1 VNHYREVVSVFISI
15 VILFSLCSF
24 SSLPSVKGQNES
36 TIIGYGPI
44 GGDLVMPYAG
54 SYADGIVYIADIF
67 GISLFEAETGTFI
80 RRFPVESPM
89 YKDLQLVDSLRM
101 ISSIFGNGPVI
112 NPGQYTPQENITIK
126 PSLQILSTNECVIVE
141 DAKSLSVY
149 SLVEGKKVRSIP
161 IPEFSSPHE
170 ESSVQSMY
178 CVVDDQLNILSLE
191 KYSTGEDHTTETQLE
206 LFVLDN
212 KGDVLQSFV
221 IEDTQLSS
229 DPYPTLIS
237 FSVSPDRSKI
247 AFCSIDTVCITD
259 AEGKVLLEYNY
270 EEKEEA
276 LQFTSFFN
284 NDTLY
289 ASGLNID
296 GLMSM
301 KGCQIIPW
309 KIVEEDD
316 KLSLD
321 KQKPLKIKDTGF
333 FPAFLDVKNETVTWI
348 TLGMMEDLFQYRT
361 FCIQN
366 ESAIRIGSYPS
377 QEGQICGSSAFAI
390 DENHWLYETSLGQD
404 MINVF
409 NEKGEFVKQIPIDI
423 EVVSSIMNMV
433 NFMPL
438 MLDMEIEDEYLYL
451 SNAFLLTSLSICRYS
466 LETEE
471 WELLYVSDIMS
482 DSSLLFSTSIEVFDE
497 IVYVL
502 CTDEEE
508 GKYPVVYAIDSW
520 GDIVEEYYFTFES
533 SDYEPE
539 QNPFWLDFCYDTEE
553 ELFYFLD
560 ADNRTF
566 LVFDSDADL
575 MEVIPLKT
583 KDYETEVW
591 GVFSSFVL
599 REDTFIVTDVMA
611 DKIYEFDTYGN
622 VLQSYGKRGTIQP
635 AINKEYYQLHPDL
648 FYGAWKV
655 RMAKNHSTKNDP
667 IYVSDFGNFRYHKIM
682 LTEAKKPVPTFP
694 TISLFHEKFSVFETK
709 SFTIPCTVDP
719 TDGEFSYTLSSD
731 VPWISFPQPKGVYPS
746 DRMIYEIDGSKL
758 QCWELNKAN
767 ITISFPD
774 LQPDSRIIDVSVEA
788 VGNKIVVQIGSE
800 VALLNDTIEI
810 PLDKGSIPAIFQ
822 GRTYVAIRFLSE
834 KVFEAEVE
842 WNAEDRSV
850 TFTKGD
856 FVVTLFVGKKIAIV
870 NGKEISIDAP
880 PIIVEGRTLVPLR
893 FISENLGASVEWEA
907 ETQKVTIY
915 YPAKTIK

>member
-1 VNHYREVVSVFISI
+1 MNHFRKIVAVFIS
-15 VILFSLCSF
+15 VAILFSLCSF
-24 SSLPSVKGQNES
+24 SSLLSVQGQDET
-36 TIIGYGPI
+36 TIIGYGPV
-44 GGDLVMPYAG
+44 GGDIVMPYAG
-54 SYADGIVYIADIF
+54 SYADGIVYIADMF
-67 GISLFEAETGTFI
+67 GISLFEAETGSFI
-80 RRFPVESPM
+80 RSFPVESPM
-89 YKDLQLVDSLRM
+89 YKDLQLIDSLRM
-101 ISSIFGNGPVI
+101 ISSLFSNGPFM
-112 NPGQYTPQENITIK
+112 NPGQFTLRENITVK
-126 PSLQILSTNECVIVE
+126 HSLQILSTNECVIVE

-149 SLVEGKKVRSIP
+149 SPEEGKKVRSIAL
-161 IPEFSSPHE
+161 PELSTPHE
-170 ESSVQSMY
+170 DSYVQSMY
-178 CVVDDQLNILSLE
+178 CTVDDQLYILSLE
-191 KYSTGEDHTTETQLE
+191 EYVTEDDQTETQLE
-206 LFVLDN
+206 LFILDN
-212 KGDVLQSFV
+212 NGSVLRKIQ
-221 IEDTQLSS
+221 IEETEFFYS
-229 DPYPTLIS
+229 TLIS
-237 FSVSPDRSKI
+237 FSVSPDKSKI
-247 AFCSIDTVCITD
+247 VFCSPDTLYIVD
-259 AEGKVLLEYNY
+259 AEGKILLEYDY
-270 EEKEEA
+270 EDKEEA
-276 LQFTSFFN
+276 LQFASFFN
-284 NDTLY
+284 DDTLY
-289 ASGLNID
+289 ASGINIE
-296 GLMSM
+296 GLMNM
-301 KGCQIIPW
+301 EGCQITPW
-309 KIVEEDD
+309 RIIEEDE
-316 KLSLD
+316 KLSLE
-321 KQKPLKIKDTGF
+321 KQKPLRINKSGF
-333 FPAFLDVKNETVTWI
+333 FPAFLDVKNETATWI

-366 ESAIRIGSYPS
+366 ESAIQIGSYPS
-377 QEGQICGSSAFAI
+377 QEGQICGSSAFAV
-390 DENHWLYETSLGQD
+390 DENHWLYETSLGQN

-409 NEKGEFVKQIPIDI
+409 NEKGEFEKQIPIAVD
-423 EVVSSIMNMV
+423 VVSSLMGMI

-438 MLDMEIEDEYLYL
+438 MLDMEIEGEYLYL

-482 DSSLLFSTSIEVFDE
+482 DSPLLFSTSIEVFDE

-502 CTDEEE
+502 STDEDE
-508 GKYPVVYAIDSW
+508 GKYPVVYAMDSW

-539 QNPFWLDFCYDTEE
+539 KNPFWLDFCYDTEE

-583 KDYETEVW
+583 KDFETEVW

-599 REDTFIVTDVMA
+599 RGDTFIVTDVMA
-611 DKIYEFDTYGN
+611 DKIYEFDAYGN
-622 VLQSYGKRGTIQP
+622 ALQSHGSRGTIQP
-635 AINKEYYQLHPDL
+635 AISKEYYQLHPDL

-655 RMAKNHSTKNDP
+655 RMAKNHTTKNDP
-667 IYVSDFGNFRYHKIM
+667 IYVSDFGNFRYHKVM
-682 LTEAKKPVPTFP
+682 LTQDKKPIPTFP

-709 SFTIPCTVDP
+709 TFTIPCTVDP

-731 VPWISFPQPKGVYPS
+731 VPWLSFPKPEGKYPT
-746 DRMIYEIDGSKL
+746 DKMVYEIDGSKL
-758 QCWELNKAN
+758 ECWELNTAN

-774 LQPDSRIIDVSVEA
+774 LQPDSRIVDVSVEA
-788 VGNKIVVQIGSE
+788 VGNKIVIQIGSQ

-834 KVFEAEVE
+834 KVFEAQVE
-842 WNAEDRSV
+842 WNAEESSV

-915 YPAKTIK
+915 YPAKTTK

>member
-1 VNHYREVVSVFISI
+1 
-15 VILFSLCSF
+15 
-24 SSLPSVKGQNES
+24 
-36 TIIGYGPI
+36 
-44 GGDLVMPYAG
+44 
-54 SYADGIVYIADIF
+54 
-67 GISLFEAETGTFI
+67 
-80 RRFPVESPM
+80 
-89 YKDLQLVDSLRM
+89 
-101 ISSIFGNGPVI
+101 
-112 NPGQYTPQENITIK
+112 
-126 PSLQILSTNECVIVE
+126 
-141 DAKSLSVY
+141 
-149 SLVEGKKVRSIP
+149 
-161 IPEFSSPHE
+161 
-170 ESSVQSMY
+170 MY
-178 CVVDDQLNILSLE
+178 CSVDDQLYILSLE
-191 KYSTGEDHTTETQLE
+191 EYVAEDDQTEIQLE
-206 LFVLDN
+206 LFILDN
-212 KGDVLQSFV
+212 NGSVLRRIQ
-221 IEDTQLSS
+221 IEETEFSYS
-229 DPYPTLIS
+229 TLIS
-237 FSVSPDRSKI
+237 FSVSPDKSKI
-247 AFCSIDTVCITD
+247 VFCSLDTLYITN
-259 AEGKVLLEYNY
+259 AEGKILLEYNY

-276 LQFTSFFN
+276 IQFTSFFN

-289 ASGLNID
+289 ASGMNIE
-296 GLMSM
+296 GLMNM
-301 KGCQIIPW
+301 EGCQIVPW
-309 KIVEEDD
+309 KIVEEDE
-316 KLSLD
+316 KLSLE
-321 KQKPLKIKDTGF
+321 KQKPLRINKTGF
-333 FPAFLDVKNETVTWI
+333 FPAFLDVKNETAILI

-366 ESAIRIGSYPS
+366 ETATRIGSYPS

-390 DENHWLYETSLGQD
+390 DENHWLYETSLGQN

-409 NEKGEFVKQIPIDI
+409 NEKQIPIDI
-423 EVVSSIMNMV
+423 EVVSSLMGMI

-438 MLDMEIEDEYLYL
+438 MLDMEIEGEYLYL

-471 WELLYVSDIMS
+471 WELIYVSDIMS
-482 DSSLLFSTSIEVFDE
+482 NSPLLFSTSIEVFDE

-502 CTDEEE
+502 GTDEDE
-508 GKYPVVYAIDSW
+508 GKYPVVYAIDLW

-533 SDYEPE
+533 SDYDPE
-539 QNPFWLDFCYDTEE
+539 KHPFWLDFCYDTEE

-566 LVFDSDADL
+566 LVFDSDEDL

-583 KDYETEVW
+583 KDAETEVW

-599 REDTFIVTDVMA
+599 RGDTFVVTDVMA
-611 DKIYEFDTYGN
+611 DKIYEFDVYGN
-622 VLQSYGKRGTIQP
+622 ALQSHGSRGTIQP
-635 AINKEYYQLHPDL
+635 AISKEYYQLHPDY

-667 IYVSDFGNFRYHKIM
+667 IYVSDFGNFRYHKTM
-682 LTEAKKPVPTFP
+682 LTQDKKPIPTFP

-709 SFTIPCTVDP
+709 TFTIPCTVDP

-731 VPWISFPQPKGVYPS
+731 VPWLSFPKTEGQYPA
-746 DRMIYEIDGSKL
+746 DKMVYEIDGSKL
-758 QCWELNKAN
+758 QCWETNKAN

-774 LQPDSRIIDVSVEA
+774 LQPDSRIVDISVEA
-788 VGNKIVVQIGSE
+788 VGNKIVIQIGSQ
-800 VALLNDTIEI
+800 VALLNDTVEI

-834 KVFEAEVE
+834 KVFEAQVD
-842 WNAEDRSV
+842 WNAEERSV

-915 YPAKTIK
+915 YPAKTTKQIFTIHFRQVNPVLPRNAKA